1 MQEQAFDLG
10 VMASVHMVDADAR
23 AQAVMCACTH
33 GQLMG
38 GTRSGHLMHQ
48 TAQSRQLVAKGVAA
62 SGGAGA
68 ERTLRITYRAFG
80 SVINPLT
87 DSRQGPDGFSAPKR
101 SHHSP
106 EDPCSRKSRI

>member
-38 GTRSGHLMHQ
+38 GTLSGHLMHQ

-68 ERTLRITYRAFG
+68 ERTLRITYRASE
-80 SVINPLT
+80 SVIIPLAET
-87 DSRQGPDGFSAPKR
+87 RQGPDRVAPQK
-101 SHHSP
+101 
-106 EDPCSRKSRI
+106 

>member
-68 ERTLRITYRAFG
+68 ERTPRIKYRAFG
-80 SVINPLT
+80 SVITPFT
-87 DSRQGPDGFSAPKR
+87 DSRQGSDGFSAPKR
-101 SHHSP
+101 SRHSP
-106 EDPCSRKSRI
+106 KRPQLTEK